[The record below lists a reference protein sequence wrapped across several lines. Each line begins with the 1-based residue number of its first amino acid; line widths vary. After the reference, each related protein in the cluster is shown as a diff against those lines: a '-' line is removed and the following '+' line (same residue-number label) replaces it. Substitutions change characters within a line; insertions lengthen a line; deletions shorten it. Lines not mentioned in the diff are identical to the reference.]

1 MIDTDSPPGGSVG
14 GRPQPEHLCDDARGA
29 FIKCIYMKSRS
40 ISDRVAQDAAEKLA
54 KAVAAANG
62 GVPEEEVRLEMVMSS

>member
-1 MIDTDSPPGGSVG
+1 MTNTDSPPGGSVG

-29 FIKCIYMKSRS
+29 FRICMKSRS